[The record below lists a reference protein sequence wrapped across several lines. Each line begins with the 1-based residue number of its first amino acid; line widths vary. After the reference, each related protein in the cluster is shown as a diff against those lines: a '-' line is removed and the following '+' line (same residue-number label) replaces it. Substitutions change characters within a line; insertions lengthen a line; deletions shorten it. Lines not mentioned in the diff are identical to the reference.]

1 MFNLFIISKQINMK
15 FNKVFH
21 PLQLT
26 PVKNSFVL
34 KALKIS
40 VRLKIYH
47 RSIKA
52 KREIII
58 LYVYCFNHFSYIR
71 PLINTV

>member
-1 MFNLFIISKQINMK
+1 MK

-34 KALKIS
+34 KALNIS
-40 VRLKIYH
+40 VRFKIYH

-52 KREIII
+52 KRNIII
-58 LYVYCFNHFSYIR
+58 LYVIVLTIFPTYAF
-71 PLINTV
+71 